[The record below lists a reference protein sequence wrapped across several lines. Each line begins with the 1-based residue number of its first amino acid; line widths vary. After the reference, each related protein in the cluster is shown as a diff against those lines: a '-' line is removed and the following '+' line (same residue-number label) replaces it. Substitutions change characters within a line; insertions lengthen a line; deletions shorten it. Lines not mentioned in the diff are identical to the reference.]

1 MGPDISGSFNTQIS
15 GPNGTTPAGPAPTTS
30 APKKT
35 GFSNKD
41 SISAAELAASLSM
54 MMGLNAQTPMIPP
67 PSDNNVQSVG
77 SSSANSAFIL
87 RMGDQYYK
95 TCTNILDAWSKSLDQ
110 QAEETRA
117 AEKSPAKLAKAE
129 ALKKENLGL
138 LDSVRGYAD
147 QLRSDNNTQA
157 LGTLTSSLMTVG
169 AFIGVATLGV
179 LDASSKMISAVTP
192 QVNFAVS
199 LVTQATSS
207 LAEDFRAQL
216 GLIGALS
223 MGTIINYST
232 VETIYEKLSGKS
244 VDERV
249 LAEKF
254 GLKTIQ
260 LINSNQLNLFIEGML
275 ANKTENGKPLTTER
289 KEELA
294 AALKLIMLASAL
306 AAVYKA
312 KTGKITDQEFLDLA
326 LARGNMKPEGE
337 IEKQLVS
344 LIKDQIAL
352 MSPTEKFKILNALG
366 SYMDSDP
373 KLKSLFD
380 VGNAF
385 DDVNETLSIGPEIS
399 KT

>member
-1 MGPDISGSFNTQIS
+1 MAPDIGGSFNNQIS
-15 GPNGTTPAGPAPTTS
+15 GPTGVTPASSTPTTT
-30 APKKT
+30 ALKKT
-35 GFSNKD
+35 GFSSHD

-54 MMGLNAQTPMIPP
+54 MMGLNAQNPIIPP
-67 PSDNNVQSVG
+67 PSDTNNQSVG
-77 SSSANSAFIL
+77 SVSANGAFML
-87 RMGDQYYK
+87 KMSDQYYK
-95 TCTNILDAWSKSLDQ
+95 TTTNILDSWSKSLDK

-117 AEKSPAKLAKAE
+117 AEKNPAKLARAD
-129 ALKKENLGL
+129 AIKKENLGL
-138 LDSVRGYAD
+138 LDSVRSYAD
-147 QLRSDNNTQA
+147 QLKADQNTQA

-169 AFIGVATLGV
+169 AFIGVATIGI
-179 LDASSKMISAVTP
+179 LDASSRMVSVITP

-207 LAEDFRAQL
+207 LADDFRAQL

-223 MGTIINYST
+223 MGSVINLST

-244 VDERV
+244 VDEKV

-275 ANKTENGKPLTTER
+275 ANRAENGKPLTAER
-289 KEELA
+289 KEELT
-294 AALKLIMLASAL
+294 AALKLIMLATAL

-326 LARGNMKPEGE
+326 LTRGNMKPDGE

-344 LIKDQIAL
+344 LIKDQIDL
-352 MSPTEKFKILNALG
+352 MAPSEKAKIINALA
-366 SYMDSDP
+366 SYMDLDP
-373 KLKSLFD
+373 TLKNLFD

-385 DDVNETLSIGPEIS
+385 DDVNETISIGPQVS